1 MSVFGFVLLN
11 IQNTDTTLKIFP
23 VEKLLKKYISYKAQ
37 N

>member
-11 IQNTDTTLKIFP
+11 IQNTDTTLEIFP
-23 VEKLLKKYISYKAQ
+23 LERLLKKFISYKAQ